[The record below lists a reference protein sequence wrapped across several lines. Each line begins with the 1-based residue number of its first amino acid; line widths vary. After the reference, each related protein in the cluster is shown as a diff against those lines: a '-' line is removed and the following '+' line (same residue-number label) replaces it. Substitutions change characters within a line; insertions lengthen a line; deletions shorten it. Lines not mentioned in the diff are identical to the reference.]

1 MKTDL
6 MSKIK
11 SSSETVE
18 RALEGYLSGDDRDIK
33 VLIDAENYSVM
44 SGGKRVRPFIV
55 LEVCRMFGGRD
66 EAAIPFAAA
75 VEIAHCFSLIHDDL
89 PCMDDDDMRRGKP
102 SCHKAFGEANA
113 LLAGD
118 SLMIKAFGVCA
129 SNDKVSAE
137 TVRKAVEILAENVGR
152 NGMIGGQVIDLATE
166 TQKIGF
172 DLLLKLHAMKT
183 GALIKTAAAL
193 GCIAAG
199 VGNETDEYKAIIDY
213 AEKIGLVFQII
224 DDILDMR
231 SGELDAKTTFM
242 TFMNEEEAL
251 KYAKDLTEK
260 AIARI
265 APYKNHETLEDLAL
279 YLLGREA

>member
-55 LEVCRMFGGRD
+55 LEVCRMFGGRE

-129 SNDKVSAE
+129 SNDKVPAE
-137 TVRKAVEILAENVGR
+137 TVRKAVEILSDNVGR
-152 NGMIGGQVIDLATE
+152 NGMIGGQIIDLATE
-166 TQKIGF
+166 THKIDF

-193 GCIAAG
+193 GCLAAG
-199 VGNETDEYKAIIDY
+199 VGTETEEYKAIIDY

-260 AIARI
+260 AVARI

>member
-18 RALEGYLSGDDRDIK
+18 RALERYLSGDDRDIK

-55 LEVCRMFGGRD
+55 LEVCRMFGGRE

-129 SNDKVSAE
+129 SNDKVPAE

-193 GCIAAG
+193 GCLAAG
-199 VGNETDEYKAIIDY
+199 VGTETEEYKAIIDY

-251 KYAKDLTEK
+251 KYAKDLTEQ

-265 APYKNHETLEDLAL
+265 APYNNHETLEDLAL

>member
-11 SSSETVE
+11 SSAEITE
-18 RALEGYLSGDDRDIK
+18 RALKFYLSGDDKDIQ
-33 VLIDAENYSVM
+33 VLIDAERYSVM

-55 LEVCRMFGGRD
+55 LEVCRMFGGSE

-75 VEIAHCFSLIHDDL
+75 VELMHSSSLIHDDL
-89 PCMDDDDMRRGKP
+89 PCMDDDDFRRGKP

-118 SLMIKAFGVCA
+118 SLMMRAFGVCA
-129 SNDKVSAE
+129 SNDKVPPE
-137 TVRKAVEILAENVGR
+137 TARKAVEILAENVGR
-152 NGMIGGQVIDLATE
+152 NGMVGGQVIDLATE
-166 TQKIGF
+166 TQKIDF

-183 GALIKTAAAL
+183 GALIKTAAAF
-193 GCIAAG
+193 GCLAAG
-199 VGNETDEYKAIIDY
+199 VGTESEEYKAVIDY

-231 SGELDAKTTFM
+231 SGELDEKTTFM
-242 TFMNEEEAL
+242 TFMNEDEAL
-251 KYAKDLTEK
+251 KYAKDITEQ

-279 YLLGREA
+279 YLLGRDA

>member
-11 SSSETVE
+11 SSSEIVE
-18 RALEGYLSGDDRDIK
+18 RALEGYLSGDDRDIQ
-33 VLIDAENYSVM
+33 VLIDAERYSVM

-55 LEVCRMFGGRD
+55 LEVCRMFGGRE

-89 PCMDDDDMRRGKP
+89 PCMDDDDFRRGKP

-129 SNDKVSAE
+129 SNDKVPAE
-137 TVRKAVEILAENVGR
+137 TVRKAVDILAENVGR

-193 GCIAAG
+193 GCLAAG
-199 VGNETDEYKAIIDY
+199 VGTETEEYKTIIDY

-242 TFMNEEEAL
+242 TFMNE
-251 KYAKDLTEK
+251 
-260 AIARI
+260 
-265 APYKNHETLEDLAL
+265 
-279 YLLGREA
+279 